1 VTNAPVASA
10 NRLEVD
16 RSYPAA
22 GKPSLK
28 TFENALVSLALSA
41 MTLIPLAESFL
52 RRAFHIGI
60 PASTTIVQHLVLV
73 VGMLGGAIAA
83 REGRLL
89 SLSTL
94 GETALRGP
102 LKNISRIYTSSVSA
116 AVSAFLAVAS
126 YQFVESERE
135 AGSILAFGIPTWVV
149 EWVLPLGFAVIAFRI
164 LLHASEKLV
173 LRGLAAASAIVF
185 VAAVVIWPGGSHVI
199 TPIAMSILLVASVLG
214 MPAFATLGG
223 VALILFWGVDQPI
236 AAIPIAQYGL
246 VTNPVLPTLPLFTL
260 AGYFLA
266 EGGAPKRLVRVFYAL
281 FRQFRGG
288 PAIVTVLVCALFT
301 SFTGASGVTILA
313 LGGVL
318 MPVLTGANYSEKDS
332 LGLLT
337 GSGSLGLL
345 LPPCLP
351 LIVYAIVAKVP
362 IRQMFLGG
370 IIPAFVMMAATA
382 IWGIR
387 RGSAS
392 GAAERKFERRE
403 AQAALWDAKWEL
415 AMPIVASLALFTGLA
430 TPVEA
435 AAVTAFY
442 AFVIEAVIHRDLHIF
457 RDLPRVMGECGLLIG
472 GVLLILGV
480 SLGFTNYLVDAE
492 VPVRAVGW
500 TTHTIHSPLL
510 FLLLLN
516 VFLLVVGCL
525 MEIYPAIVIEVP
537 LLVPLGA
544 AFGIDPVRLGI
555 IFLANMELGY
565 LTPPV
570 GLNLLMS
577 SYRFKKSVPEVL
589 RSVLPVVLV
598 LTLGVFLIT
607 YIPALTTALPRR
619 FGY

>member
-1 VTNAPVASA
+1 MSH
-10 NRLEVD
+10 E
-16 RSYPAA
+16 
-22 GKPSLK
+22 G
-28 TFENALVSLALSA
+28 ALSA
-41 MTLIPLAESFL
+41 APLDPLGPSGPSRKTWLNTVENAVVSVALFAMVLIPLAEIFL
-52 RRAFHIGI
+52 RRTFHTGI
-60 PASTTIVQHLVLV
+60 PASTTIVQHMVLV

-94 GETALRGP
+94 GETALHGR
-102 LKNISRIYTSSVSA
+102 LKSIARIFTSSVA
-116 AVSAFLAVAS
+116 ATISAFLCLAS

-135 AGSILAFGIPTWVV
+135 AGTILAFGIPIWVV
-149 EWVLPLGFAVIAFRI
+149 EWVLPLGFAVIAIRI
-164 LLHASEKLV
+164 LLHTSARWGPRMLAALGAVSLG
-173 LRGLAAASAIVF
+173 GLAM
-185 VAAVVIWPGGSHVI
+185 IWPGGLHHFV
-199 TPIAMSILLVASVLG
+199 PVAMFILFIASVLG

-223 VALILFWGVDQPI
+223 AALILFWGVDQPI
-236 AAIPIAQYGL
+236 AAIPIAQYTL
-246 VTNPVLPTLPLFTL
+246 VTNPSLPTLPLFTL

-266 EGGAPKRLVRVFYAL
+266 EGGAPQRLVRVFYAL
-281 FRQFRGG
+281 FGQFRGG

-313 LGGVL
+313 LGGLL
-318 MPVLTGANYSEKDS
+318 MPVLTGAGYSEKDS

-351 LIVYAIVAKVP
+351 LIVYAIVARVP
-362 IRQMFLGG
+362 IGQMFLGG

-387 RGSAS
+387 RGSANNT
-392 GAAERKFERRE
+392 AVRKFEWRE
-403 AQAALWDAKWEL
+403 ARIALWDGKWEL
-415 AMPIVASLALFTGLA
+415 AMPLVAFIALFSGLA

-442 AFVIEAVIHRDLHIF
+442 AFLVEAVIHRDLRIF
-457 RDLPRVMGECGLLIG
+457 RDLPRVMAECGLLIG

-492 VPVRAVGW
+492 VPAKAVAW
-500 TTHTIHSPLL
+500 TTQTIHSPLL

-516 VFLLVVGCL
+516 VFLLLVGCL
-525 MEIYPAIVIEVP
+525 MEIYPAIVVEVP

-577 SYRFKKSVPEVL
+577 SYRFKKPVPEVL
-589 RSVLPVVLV
+589 RSVLPVVMV
-598 LTLGVFLIT
+598 LALGVLLIT
-607 YIPALTTALPRR
+607 YIPALTTALPRL

>member
-1 VTNAPVASA
+1 VSSELAASAAHLEPAGPNAPS
-10 NRLEVD
+10 
-16 RSYPAA
+16 
-22 GKPSLK
+22 GKSGLK
-28 TFENALVSLALSA
+28 TAENALVSVALFA
-41 MTLIPLAESFL
+41 MVLIPLAESFL
-52 RRAFHIGI
+52 RRTLHTGI
-60 PASTTIVQHLVLV
+60 PASTTIVQHMVLV

-94 GETALRGP
+94 GETALRGR
-102 LKNISRIYTSSVSA
+102 LKSVARIFTSGVSA
-116 AVSAFLAVAS
+116 AISGFLCLAS
-126 YQFVESERE
+126 YQFVDSERE
-135 AGSILAFGIPTWVV
+135 AGTILAYRLPIWVV
-149 EWVLPLGFAVIAFRI
+149 ELVLPLGFAVIAIRI
-164 LLHASEKLV
+164 LLHTSEKWGP
-173 LRGLAAASAIVF
+173 RMLAALSAVLL
-185 VAAVVIWPGGSHVI
+185 AGVVMIWPGGLHHFV
-199 TPIAMSILLVASVLG
+199 PIAMCVLFLASVLG

-223 VALILFWGVDQPI
+223 AALILFWGVDQPI
-236 AAIPIAQYGL
+236 AAIPIAQYTL
-246 VTNPVLPTLPLFTL
+246 VTNPSLPTLPLFTL

-266 EGGAPKRLVRVFYAL
+266 EGGAPQRLVRVFYAL
-281 FRQFRGG
+281 FGQFRGG

-313 LGGVL
+313 LGGLL
-318 MPVLTGANYSEKDS
+318 MPVLMGAGYSEKDS

-351 LIVYAIVAKVP
+351 LIVYAIVARVP
-362 IRQMFLGG
+362 IGEMFLGG

-387 RGSAS
+387 RGSANN
-392 GAAERKFERRE
+392 AAVRKFEWRE
-403 AQAALWDAKWEL
+403 ARIALWDGKWEL
-415 AMPIVASLALFTGLA
+415 AMPLVAFVALFSGIA

-435 AAVTAFY
+435 AAITAFY
-442 AFVIEAVIHRDLHIF
+442 AFFIEAVIHRDLRIF
-457 RDLPRVMGECGLLIG
+457 RDLPRVMAECGLLIG

-492 VPVRAVGW
+492 VPARAVAW
-500 TTHTIHSPLL
+500 TTQTIHSPLL

-577 SYRFKKSVPEVL
+577 SYRFKKPVPEVL
-589 RSVLPVVLV
+589 RSVLPVVMV
-598 LTLGVFLIT
+598 LALGVLLIT
-607 YIPALTTALPRR
+607 YIPVLTTALPRL